1 MYKFTATPSTPQAT
15 LGALTII
22 HVHVRILYMVLY
34 MYMYLTP
41 FHLQTFNSRSAAETI
56 KLNVTNILINITG
69 VTRVETA
76 VLFING
82 FHGSSWHCGQGLK

>member
-1 MYKFTATPSTPQAT
+1 MY
-15 LGALTII
+15 
-22 HVHVRILYMVLY
+22 VYMVLF

-69 VTRVETA
+69 VTGVEAA
-76 VLFING
+76 VLFSNG
-82 FHGSSWHCGQGLK
+82 FHGWSWHGDQSLKQ